1 MREMKDSGVEWIG
14 KIPSDWKHVLL
25 KYVCKFK
32 TGGTPKNKEG
42 IDFDGEYP
50 WITPND
56 FNESLHIRESKQ
68 KISHESVISN
78 RYSLFPAGS
87 TLLVCIASVGKVGII
102 EQDSYS
108 NQQIT
113 ALKPLSKIVPKFLMY
128 ATVACS
134 DVITFKASSNVVP
147 IINTKT
153 LGTIAIPIPTLTVQT
168 KIADFLDQ
176 KCSEIDALTS
186 DIQTQIDTLEEYK
199 KSVITEAVTKGLDPN
214 VEMKD
219 SGIEWIGKI
228 PKSWPVIRLKYSSWL
243 KGRIGWHGL
252 RTDEFI
258 EDEQKPYLITGT
270 DFDNGY
276 INWNTCVHISEERYM
291 QDLAIHIKE
300 NDLLITKDG
309 TIGKVAVAKNCPEKV
324 SLNSGVFIIRNT
336 RNYKYN
342 DRYMYYLIQSEQ
354 FCKWFELSNSGN
366 STIRHLNQ
374 EKFYNFAFTYPAIT
388 EQTKIADFLDQ
399 KCLEIDQTISEKQQQ
414 LETLAEYKKSLI
426 YEYVTGKREVA

>member
-1 MREMKDSGVEWIG
+1 MKDSGIEWCG
-14 KIPSDWKHVLL
+14 NIPINWEIHPLYYYFNERKNRNFDLRERNLL
-25 KYVCKFK
+25 SLSYGNIIRKDINT
-32 TGGTPKNKEG
+32 TGGLLPASFNTYNIVKKHDIIIRPTDLQNDKKSLRTGLVKEE
-42 IDFDGEYP
+42 I
-50 WITPND
+50 
-56 FNESLHIRESKQ
+56 
-68 KISHESVISN
+68 
-78 RYSLFPAGS
+78 
-87 TLLVCIASVGKVGII
+87 GII
-102 EQDSYS
+102 TSAY
-108 NQQIT
+108 I
-113 ALKPLSKIVPKFLMY
+113 ALKPRESVFSNYFHYLLHSYDVMKVFYNMGNGVRQGLNYSEFSKLMM
-128 ATVACS
+128 
-134 DVITFKASSNVVP
+134 
-147 IINTKT
+147 
-153 LGTIAIPIPTLTVQT
+153 IAPSLDEQR
-168 KIADFLDQ
+168 KIADFLDE
-176 KCSEIDALTS
+176 KCAEIDALTS
-186 DIQTQIDTLEEYK
+186 DIQTQIETLEEYK

-243 KGRIGWHGL
+243 KGRIGWQGL

-399 KCLEIDQTISEKQQQ
+399 KCAEIDLTISEKQQQ

>member
-1 MREMKDSGVEWIG
+1 MFIMKESEVDWIKRIPTHWNTNKCKYISLFINGYSFDSKKLISDYIFPVIRIGDINGG
-14 KIPSDWKHVLL
+14 KINYSSILGVKSNNGLQQ
-25 KYVCKFK
+25 YK
-32 TGGTPKNKEG
+32 TQ
-42 IDFDGEYP
+42 
-50 WITPND
+50 PND
-56 FNESLHIRESKQ
+56 I
-68 KISHESVISN
+68 
-78 RYSLFPAGS
+78 
-87 TLLVCIASVGKVGII
+87 LLAMSGATVGKIGLVNIDDKASYINQRVGII
-102 EQDSYS
+102 RSKFSKYLFYCLSTNSFIEYILLNALGSAQPNVSTNIFNNFKIPFPSLIEQH
-108 NQQIT
+108 
-113 ALKPLSKIVPKFLMY
+113 
-128 ATVACS
+128 
-134 DVITFKASSNVVP
+134 
-147 IINTKT
+147 
-153 LGTIAIPIPTLTVQT
+153 

-176 KCSEIDALTS
+176 KCSEIDALTA
-186 DIQTQIDTLEEYK
+186 DIQTQIETLEEYK

-219 SGIEWIGKI
+219 SGVEWIGKI

-243 KGRIGWHGL
+243 KGRIGWQGL

-374 EKFYNFAFTYPAIT
+374 EKFYNFAFTYPSIT
-388 EQTKIADFLDQ
+388 EQTKIADSLDK
-399 KCLEIDQTISEKQQQ
+399 KCSEIDMTISEKQQQ

-426 YEYVTGKREVA
+426 YEYVTGKKEVA